1 VLSQGEAGSEEVTIQ
16 MYEDSDAQSVF
27 NELTAS
33 ASNDDEGDGIELMI
47 GSTPKADDKTVER
60 ELDEMLGDVRRALP
74 TDDVDFEEAIV
85 KENLDEILLMLISL
99 RGETHGKELIA
110 DLTRLFDA
118 QLSPGTVYPSLHQLE
133 EEDVLKMHKKVRTK
147 EYSIDDD
154 REVRETVERTM
165 VQHLAFGFLLYSFL
179 PRL

>member
-1 VLSQGEAGSEEVTIQ
+1 
-16 MYEDSDAQSVF
+16 MYEESDNAQSVF

-33 ASNDDEGDGIELMI
+33 ATNDTDESSEVELLI

-60 ELDEMLGDVRRALP
+60 ELDEMLDDVRAALP
-74 TDDVDFEEAIV
+74 TDDVDFEEDIV

-99 RGETHGKELIA
+99 RGETHGKELIS

-147 EYSIDDD
+147 EYAIDDE

>member
-1 VLSQGEAGSEEVTIQ
+1 
-16 MYEDSDAQSVF
+16 MYEETDNAQSVF
-27 NELTAS
+27 DELTAS
-33 ASNDDEGDGIELMI
+33 ATNEDDESSEVELLI
-47 GSTPKADDKTVER
+47 GSTPKADDKAVER
-60 ELDEMLGDVRRALP
+60 ELDEMLDDVRAALP
-74 TDDVDFEEAIV
+74 TDDVDFEEDIV

-99 RGETHGKELIA
+99 RGETHGKELIS

-133 EEDVLKMHKKVRTK
+133 EDAVLKMHKKVRTK
-147 EYSIDDD
+147 EYSIDDE
-154 REVRETVERTM
+154 RQVRETVERTM

>member
-1 VLSQGEAGSEEVTIQ
+1 
-16 MYEDSDAQSVF
+16 MYEESDNAQSVF

-33 ASNDDEGDGIELMI
+33 ATSDTDESNEVELLI

-60 ELDEMLGDVRRALP
+60 ELDEMLDDVRAALP
-74 TDDVDFEEAIV
+74 TDDVDFEEDIV

-99 RGETHGKELIA
+99 RGETHGKELIS

-133 EEDVLKMHKKVRTK
+133 EEDILKMHKKVRTK
-147 EYSIDDD
+147 EYSIDDE